1 MFAVVSY
8 IFNEPLGIA
17 VPRKRN
23 RIGTLAA
30 IRSSLPVCANGR
42 FSEDFENPGSHRY
55 EDKRVS
61 AARFPALRDSSE
73 DHVVPMTTV
82 SSMEWNRV
90 CGSAMLVRGC
100 GCRMLLRLE
109 RRLGPASK
117 RDVTG
122 MRRTPHLMPKRVTQR
137 IGLIDT
143 VVAQR
148 LARRHDRQ
156 SQGEAILAEFG
167 R

>member
-61 AARFPALRDSSE
+61 AARFPALRDFSE
-73 DHVVPMTTV
+73 DHVVPMTKAVLGGRPCPTTV
-82 SSMEWNRV
+82 SR
-90 CGSAMLVRGC
+90 
-100 GCRMLLRLE
+100 LRWFKSNTLSI
-109 RRLGPASK
+109 P
-117 RDVTG
+117 
-122 MRRTPHLMPKRVTQR
+122 TPRHFNSGTEPHA
-137 IGLIDT
+137 T
-143 VVAQR
+143 V
-148 LARRHDRQ
+148 
-156 SQGEAILAEFG
+156 
-167 R
+167 